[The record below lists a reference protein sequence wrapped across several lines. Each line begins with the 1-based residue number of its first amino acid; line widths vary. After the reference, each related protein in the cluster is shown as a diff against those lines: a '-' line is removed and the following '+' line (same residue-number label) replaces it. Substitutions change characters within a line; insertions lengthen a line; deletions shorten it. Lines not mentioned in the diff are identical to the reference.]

1 MVEDNKQLE
10 NLSYRPNFTTKEVN
24 HSPNQNIMI
33 IEQAEGASKVVLTL
47 LESIEPKTTQQKDDK
62 EGCIWTLKGWVDNN
76 LKHLRGA
83 FE

>member
-1 MVEDNKQLE
+1 MVEDTKQLE
-10 NLSYRPNFTTKEVN
+10 TLSYRPDFAPKNN
-24 HSPNQNIMI
+24 SPNQNIMI

-62 EGCIWTLKGWVDNN
+62 EGCIWTLQGWVDNN
-76 LKHLRGA
+76 LKHLKGT

>member
-1 MVEDNKQLE
+1 MVEDTKQLE
-10 NLSYRPNFTTKEVN
+10 TLSYRPDFTPKN
-24 HSPNQNIMI
+24 NSPNQNLMI

-76 LKHLRGA
+76 LKHLRGT